1 MNTMLKIKIMEH
13 LIQRN
18 YKYKI
23 LLSQRVFKY
32 YMCLTFFIT
41 YFFKVILIEEENMN
55 DIYLWNQKS
64 LRMKPVQDLD
74 INKIY
79 IDHQRRGITII
90 VINLANYCYK

>member
-1 MNTMLKIKIMEH
+1 
-13 LIQRN
+13 
-18 YKYKI
+18 
-23 LLSQRVFKY
+23 
-32 YMCLTFFIT
+32 
-41 YFFKVILIEEENMN
+41 MN